1 MDAIKE
7 KDSSIEK
14 KLGANV
20 LLEFDAIGV
29 DQLEALL
36 RLKMADFF
44 VNRQTINGRVRK
56 GSFNLLSQVADV
68 SSSYLHQFF
77 KGKSICITNMN
88 KLANFF
94 KVKYVVINFPA

>member
-1 MDAIKE
+1 MDAITE
-7 KDSSIEK
+7 KDTSIES

-29 DQLEALL
+29 DQLEEVL
-36 RLKMADFF
+36 RLKIADYL
-44 VNRQTINGRVRK
+44 VNRQEIDGRMRK
-56 GSFNLLSQVADV
+56 GSFNLLSQMSDV

-94 KVKYVVINFPA
+94 KVKYVVINFPV